1 MPSSSRQHSW
11 ERHDDDL
18 LYQAFEG
25 GDGPCIPGEEE
36 RLEFVKTF
44 ETLLSLC
51 SFFDL
56 VSEGKYSDALSLI
69 DSVDM
74 VPNTTEDVQ
83 RLAFRAK
90 QLDPCLRKTLDALLL
105 QTMECTEQV
114 YLRHK
119 DERPMSH
126 QQQSAAKQEVQ
137 NQVQQGREYVFHTL
151 KARAQALVLYAVDI
165 EHAQARH
172 SH

>member
-1 MPSSSRQHSW
+1 MV
-11 ERHDDDL
+11 L
-18 LYQAFEG
+18 LL
-25 GDGPCIPGEEE
+25 EEE
-36 RLEFVKTF
+36 EQLGLVKTF
-44 ETLLSLC
+44 ETLLSVC

-90 QLDPCLRKTLDALLL
+90 ELDPCLRKTLDALLL

-119 DERPMSH
+119 DEKRPMSH

-165 EHAQARH
+165 GSMLKPDTPTRLSQMELIEML
-172 SH
+172 